1 VRAVRSGAF
10 HGREEFSQQW
20 TILLALAGLVLLI
33 ACVNIANLL
42 LARAAVRTREVAIRR
57 SMGAGKARMVRQFLV
72 ESLLLATLGGVGG
85 ILVAAVA
92 CRVLPVVLASRDGG
106 FELAPEIDL
115 RVLAFTAGTVLI
127 VGILFG
133 LTPALRTTNGAIHE
147 RLKESG
153 RAVSGSRQRSRS
165 ANALVITQVA
175 LSFLLVLGAG
185 LFLQTLRNLQTISLG
200 YARENLLLIDLD
212 VSGVGQPPVKLD
224 QELAARIRAIPGVR
238 GVTYSDRP
246 FLNGFDGSYAIE
258 VEGFTSAR
266 EEDRGSAGSFVGP
279 AYFSTIGIPILTGR
293 AIGPHDGTTSPH
305 VCVINEAFAKHFFS
319 GRNPI
324 GKHVMI
330 SSVPTEI
337 VGITTDA
344 RVNSLR
350 GAIEP
355 KFYAAADQN
364 TGAFS
369 FEIRTIGDPNR
380 LRNVVRRSLLG
391 IDENVSISDMQTL
404 DQKIEM
410 QNAQPKLIADI
421 STVFGVIALLLAA
434 IGIYAV
440 LSCNVALR
448 RNEFG
453 IRMAL
458 GAERSRI
465 TGMILEQ
472 TGLMIVAGLIVGV
485 ITAAV
490 AARVLAAQLYGVN
503 VAGPRWSLARYEHVD
518 SATQLYGIGAMDL
531 PTIAVTI
538 CILVGSAL
546 IAAYI
551 PAARAARV
559 DPASVLRQE

>member
-1 VRAVRSGAF
+1 
-10 HGREEFSQQW
+10 
-20 TILLALAGLVLLI
+20 
-33 ACVNIANLL
+33 
-42 LARAAVRTREVAIRR
+42 
-57 SMGAGKARMVRQFLV
+57 
-72 ESLLLATLGGVGG
+72 
-85 ILVAAVA
+85 
-92 CRVLPVVLASRDGG
+92 
-106 FELAPEIDL
+106 
-115 RVLAFTAGTVLI
+115 
-127 VGILFG
+127 
-133 LTPALRTTNGAIHE
+133 
-147 RLKESG
+147 
-153 RAVSGSRQRSRS
+153 
-165 ANALVITQVA
+165 
-175 LSFLLVLGAG
+175 
-185 LFLQTLRNLQTISLG
+185 LQTLRNLQTISLG

-421 STVFGVIALLLAA
+421 STVFGVIALFLAA